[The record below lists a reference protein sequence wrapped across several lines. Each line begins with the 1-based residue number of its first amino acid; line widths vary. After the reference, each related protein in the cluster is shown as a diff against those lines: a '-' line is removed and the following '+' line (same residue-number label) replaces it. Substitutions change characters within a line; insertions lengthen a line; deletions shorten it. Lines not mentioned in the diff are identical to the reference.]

1 MSSLSSKY
9 SISSFLLLKLL
20 LLLLLLF
27 FISFIFSSFS
37 LPLYENAILNNVN
50 VTIIDINTFGS
61 VSVFFHIPSLGII
74 LTILAFDMILRTGWL
89 FYLVIGI
96 GIITIVYAIV
106 SSIMIEKRRK

>member
-1 MSSLSSKY
+1 MCSLSSKY
-9 SISSFLLLKLL
+9 SIFSFLLLKLL

-74 LTILAFDMILRTGWL
+74 LTTLPTTTLLSIGLSGVLLASPF
-89 FYLVIGI
+89 V
-96 GIITIVYAIV
+96 IIT
-106 SSIMIEKRRK
+106 S